1 MSPVITDY
9 TPLQRALLNNF
20 QQGFPLSAHP
30 YADLAE
36 QLGVSEQEVLQ
47 TLKELQDNKTISRVG
62 PVFRVGSVGASTLA
76 AMAVPEERLEEV
88 AALVNEYDAV
98 NHNYEREHDFNLWFV
113 ATAAD
118 EQDLQDT
125 LHDIEQR
132 TGLSVM
138 YLPMLEDY
146 HIDLGFELSWK

>member
-1 MSPVITDY
+1 MSPVTTDY
-9 TPLQRALLNNF
+9 SPLQRALLNNF
-20 QQGFPLSAHP
+20 QQGFPLSARP
-30 YADLAE
+30 YADLAK
-36 QLGVSEQEVLQ
+36 QLGVSEQEVIQ
-47 TLKELQDNKTISRVG
+47 TLKELQESKTISRVG

-76 AMAVPEERLEEV
+76 AMAVPAELLEEV

-98 NHNYEREHDFNLWFV
+98 NHNYEREHGFNLWFV

-118 EQDLQDT
+118 DDDLQDT
-125 LHDIEQR
+125 LRDIEQR
-132 TGLSVM
+132 SGLEVM

>member
-20 QQGFPLSAHP
+20 QQGFPLIAQP
-30 YADLAE
+30 YADLAQ

-98 NHNYEREHDFNLWFV
+98 NHNYEREHNFNLWFV

-132 TGLSVM
+132 TGLCVM

>member
-1 MSPVITDY
+1 
-9 TPLQRALLNNF
+9 LNNF
-20 QQGFPLSAHP
+20 QQGFPLSARP
-30 YADLAE
+30 YADLAK
-36 QLGVSEQEVLQ
+36 QLGVSEQEVIQ
-47 TLKELQDNKTISRVG
+47 TLKELQESKTISRVG

-76 AMAVPEERLEEV
+76 AMAVPAERLEEV

-98 NHNYEREHDFNLWFV
+98 NHNYEREHGFNLWFV

-118 EQDLQDT
+118 DEDLQDT
-125 LHDIEQR
+125 LRDIEQR
-132 TGLSVM
+132 SGLEVM